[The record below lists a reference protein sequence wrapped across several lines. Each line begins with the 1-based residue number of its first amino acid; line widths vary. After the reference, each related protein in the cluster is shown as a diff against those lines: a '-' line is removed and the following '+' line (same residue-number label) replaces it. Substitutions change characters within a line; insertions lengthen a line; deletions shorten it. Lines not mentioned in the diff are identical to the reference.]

1 MSLDFKDKV
10 AIVTGSGNG
19 IGKGYALELAK
30 RGAKV
35 VVNDLG
41 GTVDGSGGSLSA
53 ADAVVQE
60 IEAAGGEAMAN
71 GANVAKQEDVK
82 AMVQATME
90 KWGRVDI
97 LINNAGIL
105 RDKSFGKMEWSD
117 FEAVINVHLLGSALC
132 AHGVFPIMKEQEFGR
147 IVMTS
152 SSSGLFGNFGQ
163 TNYAAAKMGVVG
175 LMNTLKLEGAKYNVH
190 TNSIA
195 PTATTRM
202 TEHLFPAEFAEKLD
216 PKYII
221 PAVIFLASEKKAKE
235 YAKAKSMNIDSIP
248 YIKGWGHQTGPIT
261 YKEKID
267 FSQDKDY
274 IFPHVKKAI
283 DDAFTRAGMEG
294 VKDIDGIETH
304 DCFTSTEYM
313 AIDHFGITKP
323 GESWK
328 AIESGEIEI
337 GGRIPINASGGL
349 IGLGHPVGATGVR
362 MLLDCYKQCTNLAG
376 EYQIENAK
384 NVSTLNIGGS
394 ATTVVSFVV
403 GRTN

>member
-1 MSLDFKDKV
+1 MSLDFKDNV

-30 RGAKV
+30 TGAKV

-82 AMVQATME
+82 AMVEATME

-132 AHGVFPIMKEQEFGR
+132 AHSVFPIMKEQEFGR

-221 PAVIFLASEKKAKE
+221 PAVIFLASEKAPNGEILEAGGGVVANTYVMETMGKYFGTDENFTAE
-235 YAKAKSMNIDSIP
+235 AVANHWAEIADTTDARRLTQGGEVA
-248 YIKGWGHQTGPIT
+248 IKHF
-261 YKEKID
+261 EKIQQ
-267 FSQDKDY
+267 S
-274 IFPHVKKAI
+274 
-283 DDAFTRAGMEG
+283 
-294 VKDIDGIETH
+294 
-304 DCFTSTEYM
+304 
-313 AIDHFGITKP
+313 
-323 GESWK
+323 ES
-328 AIESGEIEI
+328 
-337 GGRIPINASGGL
+337 
-349 IGLGHPVGATGVR
+349 
-362 MLLDCYKQCTNLAG
+362 
-376 EYQIENAK
+376 
-384 NVSTLNIGGS
+384 
-394 ATTVVSFVV
+394 
-403 GRTN
+403 